1 MVILKQVRLVNWYA
15 FNHNTFPIGR
25 FTLIMGR
32 NGSGKS
38 VILDAIRYGAFGDTA
53 FNKSTDTQGK
63 RTLSTYTRGFMDA
76 TSNTY
81 MRPAD
86 KYPALT
92 THIALEYY
100 DDSVMVPFILGTL
113 IETDSKNT
121 VKTWRY
127 VLEGKTLQDISHT
140 VKENGTERPKTR
152 EELKKEWKVRFM
164 GNEEGLEAFMQMT
177 GLNMTKLQVQTFLK
191 KIRGILTY
199 NPKSRIEQFIKESV
213 LEPREIRFDPL
224 VQSMERIDRL
234 NMELSQIEREIGDL
248 EAVTDASAAF
258 EKSEAIVRRDDIMNA
273 YKDYHNLDDEITGL
287 ARKQSQISQQVRE
300 LNARQRENRRR
311 LPEKP
316 PSRLPEPE
324 KVLFS
329 CWFYLL

>member
-1 MVILKQVRLVNWYA
+1 M
-15 FNHNTFPIGR
+15 
-25 FTLIMGR
+25 
-32 NGSGKS
+32 
-38 VILDAIRYGAFGDTA
+38 
-53 FNKSTDTQGK
+53 
-63 RTLSTYTRGFMDA
+63 
-76 TSNTY
+76 
-81 MRPAD
+81 
-86 KYPALT
+86 
-92 THIALEYY
+92 
-100 DDSVMVPFILGTL
+100 
-113 IETDSKNT
+113 
-121 VKTWRY
+121 
-127 VLEGKTLQDISHT
+127 QDVSHT
-140 VKENGTERPKTR
+140 IKENGTERPKTR

-234 NMELSQIEREIGDL
+234 NGELSQIEREIGDL

-287 ARKQSQISQQVRE
+287 AKKQSQISQQVRDAIHSTQDSRRHHLLADVLISSTRSTE
-300 LNARQRENRRR
+300 YQTINFEIKVEVFRDLN
-311 LPEKP
+311 
-316 PSRLPEPE
+316 
-324 KVLFS
+324 F
-329 CWFYLL
+329 F